1 MKAWLDAP
9 AVELVAKKCCV
20 CGHPLVEAESV
31 LSGIGPTCAEKT
43 MAFRPGLEPNVRAEV
58 NKLIYELAVYQAQVE
73 AIPRINKL
81 RELGFGALA
90 DRIFERIGAR
100 LLHRVSIR
108 IERFEHDDRWL
119 RVVLP
124 WMSSSMFEKVIE
136 DMRAI
141 PGWHV
146 QIVAGKKESC
156 LPNRTPSIH
165 AFYRLLSK
173 HFAGEVAQSPK
184 SLFIVPTTEDL
195 EATLAKTRRAA

>member
-1 MKAWLDAP
+1 VKSWLDAP

-43 MAFRPGLEPNVRAEV
+43 MAFRPGLEPSVRAEA
-58 NKLIYELAVYQAQVE
+58 NKLIYELAVFQVQAE
-73 AIPRINKL
+73 SIPRINRL
-81 RELGFGALA
+81 RDLGFSDLA
-90 DRIFERIGAR
+90 DRIFDRIGAR
-100 LLHRVSIR
+100 LRQRASIR
-108 IERFEHDDRWL
+108 IDRFEHDERWL

-124 WMSSSMFEKVIE
+124 WMGSSMFEKVIA
-136 DMRAI
+136 DMRTI

-156 LPNRTPSIH
+156 LPNRTPAIH
-165 AFYRLLSK
+165 AFYRVLSK

-184 SLFIVPTTEDL
+184 SLFVVPSAEDL
-195 EATLAKTRRAA
+195 ETMLAKKAA